1 MLGSASGY
9 KFKTMA
15 QGYTLDV
22 LLSYANKH
30 LKELTKRYK
39 LEKISATLALQVID
53 NDMLGK
59 VRTVHCLSGGES
71 FSISLALAL

>member
-9 KFKTMA
+9 KFKTIA

-30 LKELTKRYK
+30 LKESTKRYK
-39 LEKISATLALQVID
+39 LEKISGTLALQVID

-59 VRTVHCLSGGES
+59 VRTVHSLSGGES
-71 FSISLALAL
+71 FLISLALAL